1 MEQFIEFFGNHPVL
15 SVAWVGLAGTLI
27 YTLFSAK
34 MGGYKV
40 YDRHQATMLIN
51 REDAVIL
58 DVRAQD
64 AFRKGHIAGARNI
77 SATKIE
83 EKQISELEKY
93 QQHPIIVVDDS
104 GMTSAKIC
112 TQLHKQSFEN
122 VGYLKGG
129 MGDWTQ
135 AGLPV
140 AKK

>member
-64 AFRKGHIAGARNI
+64 ASVKGILRAHVTFLRPR
-77 SATKIE
+77 SK
-83 EKQISELEKY
+83 KSKS
-93 QQHPIIVVDDS
+93 VS
-104 GMTSAKIC
+104 
-112 TQLHKQSFEN
+112 
-122 VGYLKGG
+122 LKS
-129 MGDWTQ
+129 TNNTP
-135 AGLPV
+135 L
-140 AKK
+140 